1 MLVCWTYCFSVSIL
15 VFLIL
20 RKLLRSRLAFAL
32 SLKAEL
38 AITIFLSCS
47 RAAWTAISQRFAVI
61 RATCWTSSGIPSSRT
76 SSHPALKTLRWGT
89 FSSIYPSI
97 FLDWFNGLSCRVA
110 WLKPANGSCGTPLAT
125 RSPTGSHDL
134 SRRLKSQSPFALISA
149 FDVT

>member
-1 MLVCWTYCFSVSIL
+1 MLVLFQCVYSSFPHFKETAAITLGLRLIPQSWTCWCD
-15 VFLIL
+15 
-20 RKLLRSRLAFAL
+20 
-32 SLKAEL
+32 
-38 AITIFLSCS
+38 TIFLSCS

-76 SSHPALKTLRWGT
+76 SLHPALKTLRWGT

-97 FLDWFNGLSCRVA
+97 FLGWFNGLSCPVA
-110 WLKPANGSCGTPLAT
+110 WLKPANGSCGTPLAI